1 MIDDADKDIV
11 KQIVKKL
18 ADIEKR
24 ERVKI
29 IYAAE
34 SGSRAWGFPSPD
46 SDYDVRFVYVR
57 QPEDYLRLDKIRDV
71 IEAEMNEVY
80 DINGWD
86 ITKTLHQL
94 YKSNS
99 VVLEWNASP
108 IVYKCEPEWNLVQKI
123 IPEYF
128 INKQS
133 LYHYFSIAHNTIEKS
148 LSAETVSYKK
158 YFYALRPLLA
168 MKYIEK
174 HDTPAPMT
182 FMALL
187 EDADI
192 SAELKARI
200 IGLIELKKNVS
211 EKDKKPHIPEII
223 TFIRT
228 EYAIQKDFLETVELP
243 AHKSYDNLNKT
254 FLKILTPSG

>member
-1 MIDDADKDIV
+1 MTDVADKEVV
-11 KQIVKKL
+11 KQILKKL

-71 IEAEMNEVY
+71 IEDEMNEVY

-86 ITKTLHQL
+86 ITKTLRQL

-99 VVLEWNASP
+99 VVLEWNGSP
-108 IVYKCEPEWNLVQKI
+108 IVYKREPEWKLVQKI

-128 INKQS
+128 ISKQS

-148 LSAETVSYKK
+148 LSTEKICYKK

-174 HDTPAPMT
+174 YDEPAPMT

-192 SAELKARI
+192 SAELKAK
-200 IGLIELKKNVS
+200 LIELTELKKHAS

-223 TFIRT
+223 SFIRT
-228 EYAIQKDFLETVELP
+228 EYAAQRDFLETVELP
-243 AHKSYDNLNKT
+243 AHKSYDDLNKT
-254 FLKILTPSG
+254 FLKILMPSR